1 MPGYH
6 AVLSPS
12 GADRWMQ
19 CPGSVVLSEGVA
31 DQSSSYADEGTA
43 AHFLASTCLSTGKH
57 PAEFL
62 GKVIVLWEHADGTE
76 GTCFAGDDVL
86 VEMAKAST
94 FEVTVD
100 MAGYVNHYVQA
111 VRQQAEGGVLL
122 VEQKLPISTYTGEE
136 DATGSADAVVIT
148 RDGELQIHDL
158 KYGMGKRVSA
168 EQNRQLRLYAIGAVE
183 EYSLAYDFT
192 SARLFI
198 HQPRVTPTPSEW
210 AVSLANLEEFG
221 GDVQVSALHVEA
233 AKSNLGEENWEKFY
247 LNPVDDACQWCRAK
261 ADCPALYRLVS
272 ESILEGFD
280 DGQELT
286 PDAIQD
292 AIGNLEQ
299 APPASLS
306 SKMKATAF
314 AEMWIKAVRGK
325 VESDLL
331 AGTPVPD
338 YKIVQGKQGNRKWA
352 DATEVESVMKSM
364 RLKVE
369 EMYDLTLIS
378 PTTAEK
384 LTKRLDEAG
393 KPILGPRQWKK
404 LQDSITRAE
413 GGLSVAPD
421 SDPRPAV
428 DLSPKADDFDDLGD
442 DLI

>member
-19 CPGSVVLSEGVA
+19 CPGSVVLSEGLP
-31 DQSSSYADEGTA
+31 DTSSDYADEGTA
-43 AHFLASTCLSTGKH
+43 AHFLGAECLTSGKH
-57 PAEFL
+57 PSEFL
-62 GKVIVLWEHADGTE
+62 GREIVLWESPDGE
-76 GTCFAGDDVL
+76 GTAFAQNVPL
-86 VEMAKAST
+86 IPVVEVAR

-122 VEQKLPISTYTGEE
+122 VEQSLPISTYTGEE
-136 DATGSADAVVIT
+136 GATGSADAVVIT

-158 KYGMGKRVSA
+158 KYGMGKRVIA
-168 EQNRQLRLYAIGAVE
+168 EENRQLRLYALGALE
-183 EYSLAYDFT
+183 EYGLSYDFD
-192 SARLFI
+192 SIRLFI
-198 HQPRVTPTPSEW
+198 HQPRLASAPSEW
-210 AVSLANLEEFG
+210 AVSLTDLEEFG
-221 GDVQVSALHVEA
+221 ERVRNSATMVGIARTVEPA
-233 AKSNLGEENWEKFY
+233 SLSTY
-247 LNPVDDACQWCRAK
+247 LAPSDEACQWCRAK
-261 ADCPALYRLVS
+261 ADCPTLYRLVA

-280 DGQELT
+280 DGRELT
-286 PDAIQD
+286 PEAIQD
-292 AIGNLEQ
+292 AIGNLEH
-299 APPASLS
+299 ASPASLS

-314 AEMWIKAVRGK
+314 AEMWIKAVRGR
-325 VESDLL
+325 VETELL

-338 YKIVQGKQGNRKWA
+338 YKIVRGKRGSRKWT
-352 DATEVESVMKSM
+352 DAAEAESVLKSM

-384 LTKRLDEAG
+384 LAKRD
-393 KPILGPRQWKK
+393 PPVIGPRQWKK
-404 LQDSITRAE
+404 LQDSITLAE
-413 GGLSVAPD
+413 GRLSVAPD

-428 DLSPKADDFDDLGD
+428 DMTPKVDDFADLGD